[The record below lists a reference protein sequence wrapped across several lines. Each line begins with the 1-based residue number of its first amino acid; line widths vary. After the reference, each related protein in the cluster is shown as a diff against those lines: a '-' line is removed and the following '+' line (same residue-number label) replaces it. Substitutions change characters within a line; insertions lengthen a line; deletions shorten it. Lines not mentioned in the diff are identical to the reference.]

1 MTYVRARTLYTGTSV
16 LKDAYLLFDGTTIA
30 GVSRAPK
37 GEPAGE
43 YPVVTPAFVDPHCHI
58 GMERSGEP
66 GSEGEANDQMDSLLF
81 LADAL
86 DSVQMDDTAFRDS
99 VEMGVLYSC
108 VLPGSGNIVSGR
120 SAVIRNW
127 AGDTTEALVA
137 RAGIK
142 AALGHNPRSVAAPP
156 HEWKGTRPFTRMG
169 ALALLRRR
177 FLEVRQK
184 IEEAKRAKKS
194 GSSTRPEVKP
204 LTPEEEVVRALLEGR
219 ERLRTHVHKIDD
231 IAGLLRL
238 KEEFGLRV
246 TVEHAGDV
254 HDGRIFSTLKEQ
266 GVPVVFGPLD
276 SFAYKVELKHENWRN
291 LRLLVDSGVSYG
303 LMTDHPVIP
312 QRNLAVTLRWFLRCG
327 LSRQQAIEIISRR
340 NAEILGIHGFLGTL
354 EKGKWASFACWNGD
368 PFDLASWPVRV
379 WGEGRLLHD
388 ERASR
393 PKGGA

>member
-1 MTYVRARTLYTGTSV
+1 MTYVRARTLYTGTTV
-16 LKDAYLLFDGTTIA
+16 LKDAYLLFDGTTVA

-37 GEPAGE
+37 GEPAGDF
-43 YPVVTPAFVDPHCHI
+43 PVVTPAFVDPHCHI

-66 GSEGEANDQMDSLLF
+66 SSEGEANDRMDSLLF

-127 AGDTTEALVA
+127 AHDTTEALVA

-142 AALGHNPRSVAAPP
+142 AALGHNPRATLD
-156 HEWKGTRPFTRMG
+156 WKGTRPFTRMG
-169 ALALLRRR
+169 ALSLLRRK
-177 FLEVRQK
+177 LAEVRQK
-184 IEEAKRAKKS
+184 IEETKRAKKS
-194 GSSTRPEVKP
+194 GSSTARPEVKP
-204 LTPEEEVVRALLEGR
+204 LTAEEEVVRALLEGR

-254 HDGRIFSTLKEQ
+254 HDSRIFTALKEQ

-276 SFAYKVELKHENWRN
+276 SFAYKVELRHENWRN
-291 LRLLVDSGVSYG
+291 LRHLIESGVAYG
-303 LMTDHPVIP
+303 LMSDHPVIP

-327 LSRQQAIEIISRR
+327 LSRQQAIEIITRR

-368 PFDLASWPVRV
+368 PFDLGAWPVRV
-379 WGEGRLLHD
+379 FGEGKMLHD
-388 ERASR
+388 EKNNR

>member
-30 GVSRAPK
+30 GVSRSPR

-66 GSEGEANDQMDSLLF
+66 DKEGEANDQMDSLLF

-108 VLPGSGNIVSGR
+108 VVPGSGNIVSGR

-127 AGDTTEALVA
+127 ARDTTEALVA

-142 AALGHNPRSVAAPP
+142 AALGHNPRST
-156 HEWKGTRPFTRMG
+156 HDWKGTRPFTRMG

-177 FLEVRQK
+177 LAEVRQK
-184 IEEAKRAKKS
+184 IDEARRAKKS
-194 GSSTRPEVKP
+194 GSSAKPDVKP
-204 LTPEEEVVRALLEGR
+204 LTPEEEVIRTLLEGR

-254 HDGRIFSTLKEQ
+254 HDGRIFGVLKEQ

-291 LRLLVDSGVSYG
+291 LRLLIDSGVSYG
-303 LMTDHPVIP
+303 LMSDHPVIP
-312 QRNLAVTLRWFLRCG
+312 QRNLPITLRWFLRCG
-327 LSRQQAIEIISRR
+327 LSRQQAIEVVTRR
-340 NAEILGIHGFLGTL
+340 NAEILGIHGQLGTL
-354 EKGKWASFACWNGD
+354 EKGKWASFVGWNGD

-388 ERASR
+388 EKGAR

>member
-1 MTYVRARTLYTGTSV
+1 
-16 LKDAYLLFDGTTIA
+16 
-30 GVSRAPK
+30 
-37 GEPAGE
+37 
-43 YPVVTPAFVDPHCHI
+43 VTPAFVDPHCHI

-66 GSEGEANDQMDSLLF
+66 GAEGEANDQMDSLLF
-81 LADAL
+81 LADSL

-108 VLPGSGNIVSGR
+108 VLPGSGNIVGGR

-127 AGDTTEALVA
+127 AHDTTEALVA
-137 RAGIK
+137 RAGMK
-142 AALGHNPRSVAAPP
+142 AALGHNPRFTRD
-156 HEWKGTRPFTRMG
+156 WKGTRPWTRMG
-169 ALALLRRR
+169 ALSLLRKR
-177 FLEVRQK
+177 LAEVRQK
-184 IEEAKRAKKS
+184 IEESKRAKKS
-194 GSSTRPEVKP
+194 GSSASRPEVKP
-204 LTPEEEVVRALLEGR
+204 LTAEEEVIRALLEGR

-254 HDGRIFSTLKEQ
+254 HDGRIFAVLKEQ

-276 SFAYKVELKHENWRN
+276 AFAYKVELKHENWRN
-291 LRLLVDSGVSYG
+291 LRHLVESGVAYG

-312 QRNLAVTLRWFLRCG
+312 QRNLPVTLRWFLRCG
-327 LSRQQAIEIISRR
+327 LSRQQAIEIVTRR

-368 PFDLASWPVRV
+368 PFDLGSWPVRV
-379 WGEGRLLHD
+379 FGEGKMLHD
-388 ERASR
+388 EKNSR
-393 PKGGA
+393 PKAGA

>member
-1 MTYVRARTLYTGTSV
+1 MTYVRARTLYTGVSV
-16 LKDAYLLFDGTTIA
+16 LKDAYLLFDGATVA
-30 GVSRAPK
+30 GVSRTPK

-66 GSEGEANDQMDSLLF
+66 DKEGEANDQMDSLLF

-108 VLPGSGNIVSGR
+108 VLPGSGNIVAGK

-127 AGDTTEALVA
+127 AADTTEALVA

-142 AALGHNPRSVAAPP
+142 AALGHNPRST
-156 HEWKGTRPFTRMG
+156 HEWKGTRPWTRMG
-169 ALALLRRR
+169 ALSLLRKR
-177 FLEVRQK
+177 LAEVRQK
-184 IEEAKRAKKS
+184 MEEAKRAKKS
-194 GSSTRPEVKP
+194 GSSAKGDVKP

-231 IAGLLRL
+231 IAALLRL

-254 HDGRIFSTLKEQ
+254 HDGRIFGVLKEQ
-266 GVPVVFGPLD
+266 GVPVVFGPMD
-276 SFAYKVELKHENWRN
+276 AFAYKTELKHENWRN
-291 LRLLVDSGVSYG
+291 LRHLIESGVSYG

-312 QRNLAVTLRWFLRCG
+312 QRNLPVTLRWFLRCG
-327 LSRQQAIEIISRR
+327 LGRQQAIEVISRR

-354 EKGKWASFACWNGD
+354 EKGKWASFSCWNGD

-388 ERASR
+388 EKGARA
-393 PKGGA
+393 KGGG

>member
-16 LKDAYLLFDGTTIA
+16 LKDAYLLFDGTVVA
-30 GVSRAPK
+30 GVSRTPK
-37 GEPAGE
+37 GEPAGD

-66 GSEGEANDQMDSLLF
+66 DKEGEANDQMDSLLF

-108 VLPGSGNIVSGR
+108 VLPGSGNIVAGR
-120 SAVIRNW
+120 SAVVRNW
-127 AGDTTEALVA
+127 APDTTEALVA

-142 AALGHNPRSVAAPP
+142 AALGHNPRST

-169 ALALLRRR
+169 AIALLRRK
-177 FLEVRQK
+177 LAEVRQK

-194 GSSTRPEVKP
+194 GSSAKSEVKP

-231 IAGLLRL
+231 IAALLRL

-246 TVEHAGDV
+246 TVEHACDV
-254 HDGRIFSTLKEQ
+254 HDGRVFGVLKEQ
-266 GVPVVFGPLD
+266 GVPVVFGPMD
-276 SFAYKVELKHENWRN
+276 AFAYKTELKHENWRN
-291 LRLLVDSGVSYG
+291 LRHLIESGVSYG

-312 QRNLAVTLRWFLRCG
+312 QRNLPVTLRWFLRCG
-327 LSRQQAIEIISRR
+327 LNRQQAIEVITRR

-368 PFDLASWPVRV
+368 PFDLGSWPVRV

-388 ERASR
+388 EKNAR
-393 PKGGA
+393 PKGGS

>member
-1 MTYVRARTLYTGTSV
+1 
-16 LKDAYLLFDGTTIA
+16 
-30 GVSRAPK
+30 
-37 GEPAGE
+37 
-43 YPVVTPAFVDPHCHI
+43 VVTPAFVDPHCHI

-177 FLEVRQK
+177 LLEVRQK

-291 LRLLVDSGVSYG
+291 LRLLVESGVSYG

-312 QRNLAVTLRWFLRCG
+312 QRNLPITLRWFLRCG
-327 LSRQQAIEIISRR
+327 LSRQEAIEVITRR

-368 PFDLASWPVRV
+368 PFDLACWPVRV

-388 ERASR
+388 EKSAR

>member
-1 MTYVRARTLYTGTSV
+1 MTYVRARTLYTGTTV
-16 LKDAYLLFDGTTIA
+16 LKDAYLLFDGTSITA
-30 GVSRAPK
+30 VAQSPK

-66 GSEGEANDQMDSLLF
+66 ASEGEANDQMDSLLF
-81 LADAL
+81 MADAL
-86 DSVQMDDTAFRDS
+86 DSVQMDDTSFRDS

-120 SAVIRNW
+120 TAVIRNW
-127 AGDTTEALVA
+127 AHDTTEALIA

-142 AALGHNPRSVAAPP
+142 AALGHNPRFVRD
-156 HEWKGTRPFTRMG
+156 WKGTRPWTRMG

-177 FLEVRQK
+177 LAEVRQK
-184 IEEAKRAKKS
+184 MEEARRAKKS
-194 GSSTRPEVKP
+194 GSATKTDVKP

-246 TVEHAGDV
+246 TVEHACDV
-254 HDGRIFSTLKEQ
+254 HDGRIFAALKDQ
-266 GVPVVFGPLD
+266 GVPVVFGPMD
-276 SFAYKVELKHENWRN
+276 AFAYKVELRHENWRN
-291 LRLLVDSGVSYG
+291 LRCLIDSGVSYG

-312 QRNLAVTLRWFLRCG
+312 QRNLPVTLRWFLRCG
-327 LSRQQAIEIISRR
+327 LSRQEALELISRR
-340 NAEILGIHGFLGTL
+340 NAEILGVHGFLGTL
-354 EKGKWASFACWNGD
+354 EKGKWASFVCWNGD
-368 PFDLASWPVRV
+368 PFDLGSWPVRV
-379 WGEGRLLHD
+379 FAEGRIVHD
-388 ERASR
+388 EKASR
-393 PKGGA
+393 SKGGA

>member
-1 MTYVRARTLYTGTSV
+1 MTYVRARTLYTGTTV

-37 GEPAGE
+37 GEPAGDF
-43 YPVVTPAFVDPHCHI
+43 PVVTPAFIDPHCHI

-127 AGDTTEALVA
+127 AHDTTEALVA

-142 AALGHNPRSVAAPP
+142 AALGHNPRST
-156 HEWKGTRPFTRMG
+156 HDWKGTRPWTRMG
-169 ALALLRRR
+169 ALSLLRKR
-177 FLEVRQK
+177 LAEVRQK
-184 IEEAKRAKKS
+184 IEETKRAKKS
-194 GSSTRPEVKP
+194 GSSTARPEVKP
-204 LTPEEEVVRALLEGR
+204 LTAEEEVVRALLEGR

-246 TVEHAGDV
+246 TVEHACDV
-254 HDGRIFSTLKEQ
+254 HDGRIFAALKEQ

-276 SFAYKVELKHENWRN
+276 AFAYKVELKHENWRN
-291 LRLLVDSGVSYG
+291 LRHLIESGVVYG

-312 QRNLAVTLRWFLRCG
+312 QRNLMVTLRWFLRCG
-327 LSRQQAIEIISRR
+327 LSRQQALEIITRR

-368 PFDLASWPVRV
+368 PFDLGSWPVRV
-379 WGEGRLLHD
+379 FGEGKMLHD
-388 ERASR
+388 EKNNR

>member
-1 MTYVRARTLYTGTSV
+1 MTYVRARTLYTGTTV
-16 LKDAYLLFDGTTIA
+16 LKDAYLLFDGTTVA
-30 GVSRAPK
+30 GVARAPK

-58 GMERSGEP
+58 GMERAGEP

-86 DSVQMDDTAFRDS
+86 DSVQMDDSAFRDS

-108 VLPGSGNIVSGR
+108 VMPGSGNIVAGR

-127 AGDTTEALVA
+127 AHDTTEALVA

-142 AALGHNPRSVAAPP
+142 AALGHNPRSV
-156 HEWKGTRPFTRMG
+156 HDWKGTRPYTRMG
-169 ALALLRRR
+169 ALALLRRKL
-177 FLEVRQK
+177 FEVRQK
-184 IEEAKRAKKS
+184 VEEARRARKS
-194 GSSTRPEVKP
+194 GSSAKPDVKP
-204 LTPEEEVVRALLEGR
+204 LTAEEEVVRALLEGR

-246 TVEHAGDV
+246 TVEHASDV
-254 HDGRIFSTLKEQ
+254 HDGRIFATLKEQ

-276 SFAYKVELKHENWRN
+276 AFAYKVELRHENWRN
-291 LRLLVDSGVSYG
+291 LRLLIDSGASYG

-312 QRNLAVTLRWFLRCG
+312 QRNLPVTLRWFLRCG
-327 LSRQQAIEIISRR
+327 LSRQQAIEVITRR

-368 PFDLASWPVRV
+368 PFDLSSWPVRV
-379 WGEGRLLHD
+379 WGEGRLVYD
-388 ERASR
+388 EKHVK
-393 PKGGA
+393 PKAGA